1 MDKSSSGLK
10 ARSQRITRHLLKCF
24 PQYDRLRLKAVSKS
38 KQKSTGASGGFLHE
52 IFSLQKMPDT
62 NSDKP
67 HVLTAY

>member
-1 MDKSSSGLK
+1 PLQV
-10 ARSQRITRHLLKCF
+10 A
-24 PQYDRLRLKAVSKS
+24 DRTSALRRR
-38 KQKSTGASGGFLHE
+38 QKNRALPAYEEPPALPGGNYFLHE